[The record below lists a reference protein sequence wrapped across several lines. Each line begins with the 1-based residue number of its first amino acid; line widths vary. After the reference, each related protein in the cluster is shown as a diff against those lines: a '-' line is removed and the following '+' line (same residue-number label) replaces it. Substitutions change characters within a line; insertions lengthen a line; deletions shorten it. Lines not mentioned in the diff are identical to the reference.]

1 MDRFTAL
8 DCIWWWWRWSQLT
21 AIRPKIVRL
30 ASRERGAGTSGNG
43 PRRSNITK
51 HYHLVTST
59 LILDALCSAA
69 VCKYAG
75 WSSHQLVSF
84 PTLTILSTAWNNGK
98 EVPRLDLT
106 SSTTPGQQIH
116 YGLPH
121 PDSKYNK
128 SMWLADVSPCHA
140 PIGRLSP
147 LPCLITQQLHV
158 CYISQLLRDSFSV
171 SQQPPIWEPPSH
183 YSMIQCTGA
192 VMAGG
197 HSSQPS
203 SRGKPRRNLCLLSP
217 ASYKTQGYLPWTM
230 NDERCVFIA
239 AD

>member
-8 DCIWWWWRWSQLT
+8 DCSWWWWRWSQLT

-43 PRRSNITK
+43 PGRSNITK

-84 PTLTILSTAWNNGK
+84 PTLTIHTSQRST
-98 EVPRLDLT
+98 R
-106 SSTTPGQQIH
+106 
-116 YGLPH
+116 
-121 PDSKYNK
+121 
-128 SMWLADVSPCHA
+128 
-140 PIGRLSP
+140 
-147 LPCLITQQLHV
+147 
-158 CYISQLLRDSFSV
+158 
-171 SQQPPIWEPPSH
+171 
-183 YSMIQCTGA
+183 CTGA

-217 ASYKTQGYLPWTM
+217 ASYKTQGYLP
-230 NDERCVFIA
+230 
-239 AD
+239 